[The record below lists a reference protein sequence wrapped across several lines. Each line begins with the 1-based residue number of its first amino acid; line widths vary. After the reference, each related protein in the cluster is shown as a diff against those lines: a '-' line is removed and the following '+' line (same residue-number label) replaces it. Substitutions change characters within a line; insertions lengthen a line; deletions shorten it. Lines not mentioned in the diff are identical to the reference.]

1 MLLARYEEEFS
12 TYTMKKFMEDYLIP
26 IERTLP
32 EEREEIRNLQ
42 AKFSLIS
49 VKVLL
54 VSLLNA
60 FRDLTLVGVQAFDFN
75 HLSNVLVSRDHR
87 LCRLID
93 IDGDSKGSI
102 QLDDTAEYIKGSTDT
117 ASSTT
122 GMLPIHKPSLDVD
135 LKTVLPT
142 LIEQL
147 ILGKGRGREF
157 VTNKR
162 SEIWRAK
169 PEKAKELIMEVLKEN
184 FYPVVQGEDELVK
197 AEKHVHKVAQWFYAL
212 LKKQPPWGNWT
223 RDIYDAMRCI
233 DHLPIS

>member
-12 TYTMKKFMEDYLIP
+12 TYTMKKFMEHFLVP
-26 IERTLP
+26 IERTSRD
-32 EEREEIRNLQ
+32 EKEEIQDLQ
-42 AKFSLIS
+42 SNFSLIS

-60 FRDLTLVGVQAFDFN
+60 FRDLTLLGVQAFDFN

-102 QLDDTAEYIKGSTDT
+102 QLDDTGDYVRGHSVTSGKKPS
-117 ASSTT
+117 
-122 GMLPIHKPSLDVD
+122 LHKPSLDID
-135 LKTVLPT
+135 LNTVLPT

-147 ILGKGRGREF
+147 ILGKGRGRNF

-169 PEKAKELIMEVLKEN
+169 PEKAKQMISEVLKEN
-184 FYPVVQGEDELVK
+184 FYPTAQGGEDLLK
-197 AEKHVHKVAQWFYAL
+197 AEKHIHKVAQWFYAL
-212 LKKQPPWGNWT
+212 LKKQSPWGNWT